1 MIRKQP
7 KFKYIF
13 LGLDICI
20 ITLSFALAIIIAI
33 PDFWDITRRQ
43 PYFCISHL
51 LLWLIFLVV
60 YLFCFFLNNLY
71 NRDVVI
77 SRYRQFILILK
88 SILAGG
94 IVCVIFLIIFNLD
107 YFVGYGKNLI
117 LYCLFFLPFF
127 LLVFRVLIVNKIL
140 RLLVAKKLYHT
151 NVLIVGGD
159 KAARNAA
166 DALKQDVFSNF
177 HIVGFLDDYKKK
189 GTIIWNDFQNMGT
202 LDNLKDII
210 RDNLVDEIL
219 IAINKAPYERLAY
232 IVEKCLGTGKA
243 VRIYSDILG
252 VIAEKMNVEFYSSIP
267 VMTLSQNPLDS
278 RDWSVKYNIDT
289 IISGLALIILFPLFL
304 AIAIGIKL
312 SSKGPVIFKQVR
324 IGKGGKPFEFY
335 KFRSM
340 HMSLDDSSHKEYV
353 KDFIRNG
360 NQCQNKEIKIFKI
373 TSDPRIFKFG
383 KFIRKTSL
391 DELPQL
397 FNVLKGDMS
406 LVAPRPCLPYEWDCY
421 EEWHKKRLD
430 ILPGCTGL
438 WQALGRS
445 SVSFEDMVIL
455 DLYYISNM
463 TLWFDLKIIL
473 QTFPVIF
480 LGKGGF

>member
-1 MIRKQP
+1 
-7 KFKYIF
+7 
-13 LGLDICI
+13 
-20 ITLSFALAIIIAI
+20 
-33 PDFWDITRRQ
+33 
-43 PYFCISHL
+43 
-51 LLWLIFLVV
+51 
-60 YLFCFFLNNLY
+60 
-71 NRDVVI
+71 
-77 SRYRQFILILK
+77 
-88 SILAGG
+88 
-94 IVCVIFLIIFNLD
+94 
-107 YFVGYGKNLI
+107 
-117 LYCLFFLPFF
+117 
-127 LLVFRVLIVNKIL
+127 
-140 RLLVAKKLYHT
+140 
-151 NVLIVGGD
+151 
-159 KAARNAA
+159 
-166 DALKQDVFSNF
+166 
-177 HIVGFLDDYKKK
+177 
-189 GTIIWNDFQNMGT
+189 
-202 LDNLKDII
+202 
-210 RDNLVDEIL
+210 
-219 IAINKAPYERLAY
+219 
-232 IVEKCLGTGKA
+232 
-243 VRIYSDILG
+243 
-252 VIAEKMNVEFYSSIP
+252 
-267 VMTLSQNPLDS
+267 
-278 RDWSVKYNIDT
+278 
-289 IISGLALIILFPLFL
+289 
-304 AIAIGIKL
+304 
-312 SSKGPVIFKQVR
+312 
-324 IGKGGKPFEFY
+324 PFEFY

-340 HMSLDDSSHKEYV
+340 HMAVDDSRHKEYV